1 MAHLN
6 TEAIV
11 LHARDFA
18 EHDRIVSLYSREFG
32 RIQGIAKNAKRS
44 RKRFG
49 GALEPFSHVNSFVTI
64 KENQGLVR
72 LERCDILRVF
82 PELALDMQKLLF
94 GTYFL
99 ELVYRLCPE
108 RQRSPA
114 VFSLLLGFITRLAER
129 ACRQDLVQLYVLR
142 FFELLGYQPQFSAC
156 VRCRE
161 VFVIDRPYV
170 FSVSGGGIVCPACRS
185 RQADGLP
192 LSAGTIRVFQQA
204 QHMAL
209 EKLDRIHLSPEAR
222 AEGTRILEGFLEYHI
237 GTKIRSL
244 QVIEQFGRGRPNF
257 SVEGIV

>member
-1 MAHLN
+1 MAYRS

-11 LHARDFA
+11 LHTWDFA
-18 EHDRIVSLYSREFG
+18 EHDRIVSLYSRDFG

-49 GALEPFSHVNSFVTI
+49 GALEPFSHVNSFLTI

-94 GTYFL
+94 GSCFL

-108 RQRSPA
+108 RQQSPE
-114 VFSLLLGFITRLAER
+114 VFSLLLSFITRLAEQT
-129 ACRQDLVQLYVLR
+129 CRQDVVQLYVLR
-142 FFELLGYQPQFSAC
+142 FFGLLGYQPQFSAC
-156 VRCRE
+156 VRCKK
-161 VFVIDRPYV
+161 VFSIDRPYL
-170 FSVSGGGIVCPACRS
+170 FSVSGGGIVCPACRG
-185 RQADGLP
+185 RQADGVP

-204 QHMAL
+204 QHMDI

-244 QVIEQFGRGRPNF
+244 RVIEQFSRVRPNF
-257 SVEGIV
+257 NVEVTP